1 MMRRVYIPSRQQF
14 ASRLGPQQSAS
25 SGGCI
30 RIFLALAVAAFAIIS
45 FLGSKQYN
53 PVTGEDQYVTITKE
67 QEVALGLQSVPE
79 MEAQFGGLDP
89 DERYQQVVQL
99 IGEKLV
105 SQSFASQSDYPF
117 EFHVLADNQ
126 TVNAFAL
133 PGGPVY
139 VTRAMIDALTT
150 EGEIASV
157 LAHEITHV
165 VARHSA
171 EQIAQQ
177 QLTQGLTG
185 ALVLGTYDPNNP
197 SSTSTAQVALLIGQL
212 VSMKFSREDEDV
224 GDFWGVKIMSEAGYD
239 PRSMISVMKMLER
252 ANLGGTIEFFSTH
265 PSPENRVTKI
275 EQAINDLYP
284 NGVADGLIQ

>member
-1 MMRRVYIPSRQQF
+1 MVRRVYIPSRQQF
-14 ASRLGPQQSAS
+14 SSRLGPQRSVS

-30 RIFLALAVAAFAIIS
+30 RIFLALAVAAFALIS
-45 FLGSKQYN
+45 YLGSKQYN
-53 PVTGEDQYVTITKE
+53 PVTGEDQYVAISKE
-67 QEVALGLQSVPE
+67 QEIALGLQSAPE
-79 MEAQFGGLDP
+79 MEAQFGGLDA

-105 SQSFASQSDYPF
+105 AESYAAQSEYPF

-139 VTRAMIDALTT
+139 VTRAMMDTLST
-150 EGEIASV
+150 EGEIAAV

-165 VARHSA
+165 ISRHSA

-185 ALVLGTYDPNNP
+185 ALVLGTYDPSNP
-197 SSTSTAQVALLIGQL
+197 SSTSTAQIAMLIGQL
-212 VSMKFSREDEDV
+212 VSMKFSRTDEVEADA
-224 GDFWGVKIMSEAGYD
+224 GGVRIMSESGYN
-239 PRSMISVMKMLER
+239 PNSMLSVMNML
-252 ANLGGTIEFFSTH
+252 NQLNSSGTLEFFSTH
-265 PSPENRVTKI
+265 PSPENRIGNI
-275 EQAINDLYP
+275 EQSIREFFP
-284 NGVADGLIQ
+284 NGVPDDLIE